1 MAGLKQF
8 LKSRKGLAFLAILT
22 ALVLGIG
29 IGTIMQEGVLSAEKT
44 HPVNQLKIQGKGAP
58 MVLDEEVRLTEG
70 FARVAQTIR
79 AAVVNISTTALIS
92 ASKRPPRENQEDN
105 PFREFFG
112 DDFLERFFGDVPR
125 DRKVASLGS
134 GVMVDSEGYLLT
146 NYHVIRQ
153 ADKIEV
159 KLASGQ
165 TYVAAVIGE
174 DPEND
179 LAVLKV
185 NAPNPLAYAKIGDSS
200 RVEVGDWVLAVGSP
214 FSFEQTVTAG
224 IVSATHRVVDGIIPT
239 GAFTDYIQTDAAINP
254 GNSGGPLVNMRGEI
268 VGINTFISTRSG
280 GSEGIGFAIPS
291 SVFANSYNQIVTKGK
306 IERGWLGVSM
316 NRYPL
321 TPEIASYFG
330 VAGEDPKGIKD
341 GDGVLI
347 TQLIDEKGDP
357 GEGGPA
363 YQAGI
368 RSEDVIVRFGN
379 HEVESNFDLRSAVA
393 RIPPG
398 KSVPVTVIRHGR
410 VLTLD
415 VKLAERTLE
424 KRQRA
429 ESEGL
434 SLDEPEKPK
443 RKKESGLEVRTFT
456 SRDASRLRIEEE
468 KGVLILN
475 VAPASLADE
484 AKLVRGQIITHVNGE
499 TVETARQFVDAVNS
513 MGSAEAIVVRVI
525 TIGRDGKK
533 GVDFTAFSKP

>member
-8 LKSRKGLAFLAILT
+8 LKSRQGLAFLAILT
-22 ALVLGIG
+22 ALVVGIG
-29 IGTIMQEGVLSAEKT
+29 IGTIVQEGVLSAEKT

-58 MVLDEEVRLTEG
+58 LVLDEAVRLTEG

-185 NAPNPLAYAKIGDSS
+185 NAPKPLAYAKIGDSS

-291 SVFANSYNQIVTKGK
+291 SVFVNSYNQIVTKGK

-368 RSEDVIVRFGN
+368 RPEDVIVKFGN

-393 RIPPG
+393 RTPPG

-443 RKKESGLEVRTFT
+443 RKKEIGLEVRTFT
-456 SRDASRLRIEEE
+456 SQDASRLRIEEE

-484 AKLVRGQIITHVNGE
+484 AELVRGQIITYVNGE
-499 TVETARQFVDAVNS
+499 AVETARQFVDTVNS
-513 MGSAEAIVVRVI
+513 MSSAEAIVVRVI

-533 GVDFTAFSKP
+533 GVGFTAFSKP

>member
-8 LKSRKGLAFLAILT
+8 LKSREGLAFLAILT

-29 IGTIMQEGVLSAEKT
+29 IGTIVQEGVLSAEKT
-44 HPVNQLKIQGKGAP
+44 RAVNQLKIQGEGSP
-58 MVLDEEVRLTEG
+58 LVLDEEVRLTEG

-79 AAVVNISTTALIS
+79 LAVVNISTTALIQAPQGS
-92 ASKRPPRENQEDN
+92 RRENQEDN

-134 GVMVDSEGYLLT
+134 GVMVDSDGYLLT

-165 TYVAAVIGE
+165 TYVAEVVGE

-185 NAPNPLAYAKIGDSS
+185 NAPKALAYAKIGDSS
-200 RVEVGDWVLAVGSP
+200 SVQVGDWVLAVGSP

-254 GNSGGPLVNMRGEI
+254 GNSGGPLVNMRGDV

-291 SVFANSYNQIVTKGK
+291 SVFVNSYNQIVTKGK

-321 TPEIASYFG
+321 TPEIAEYFG
-330 VAGEDPKGIKD
+330 VAGKDAKGIKD

-347 TQLIDEKGDP
+347 TQLIDEKGEP

-363 YQAGI
+363 YQAGV
-368 RSEDVIVRFGN
+368 RPEDVIVRFGD

-393 RIPPG
+393 RTPPG

-410 VLTLD
+410 VLTFD

-443 RKKESGLEVRTFT
+443 RKKEIGLEVRTFT
-456 SRDASRLRIEEE
+456 SRDAGRLRIEAE

-484 AKLVRGQIITHVNGE
+484 AELVRGQIITHVNGE
-499 TVETARQFVDAVNS
+499 PVETARQFVDSVNS
-513 MGSAEAIVVRVI
+513 MSSAEAIVVRVI